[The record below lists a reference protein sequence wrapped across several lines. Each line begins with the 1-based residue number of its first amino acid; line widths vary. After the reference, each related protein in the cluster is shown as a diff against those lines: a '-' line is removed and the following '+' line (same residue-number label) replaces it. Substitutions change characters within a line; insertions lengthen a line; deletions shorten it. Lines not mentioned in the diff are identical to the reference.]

1 MSKAILF
8 SPVGGTDPISENN
21 VYDGSM
27 IHICRYHKPDVVYLY
42 MSGEICRNEE
52 KDHRY
57 TRALKLLAQKINH
70 SFDVRMISN
79 EHLVN
84 VHEFDIFFSEFNE
97 IVKNIIS
104 ENSPEDR
111 ILFNISSGTPA
122 MKSALIVLN
131 SLGEFYGSC
140 IQVSSPNKRM
150 EDHTHSK
157 NDYDLDLLWEM
168 NEDNS
173 ENASDRSKV
182 VSCKNLVRIRDKQRI
197 ESFINRY
204 DYEAAYELVQS
215 LLPDEKA
222 KFEPYIRFA
231 KDRYSLNLS
240 SANGLN
246 NTLKEKFFPVLGAD
260 QKIFEYALAC
270 EIKRKKGELSDFIR
284 SLTPLILELFLKI
297 AYHHIAE
304 LKGLTTFIGDDKVEV
319 WNKDAILKSDQIQNV
334 AEIKKILKEEYPDFF
349 NTTELSR
356 RDYLRSDHLCSIL
369 TSPFFNLTIA
379 DDIKILRKNVEQGI
393 RNMTAHQMVQ
403 IDDDRIKKIT
413 GVNSSEIM
421 NLRKKLF
428 GYAGMHIDAKSQLWN
443 SYDAMN
449 SILIEKLNNCLSN

>member
-131 SLGEFYGSC
+131 SLG
-140 IQVSSPNKRM
+140 
-150 EDHTHSK
+150 
-157 NDYDLDLLWEM
+157 
-168 NEDNS
+168 
-173 ENASDRSKV
+173 
-182 VSCKNLVRIRDKQRI
+182 
-197 ESFINRY
+197 
-204 DYEAAYELVQS
+204 
-215 LLPDEKA
+215 
-222 KFEPYIRFA
+222 
-231 KDRYSLNLS
+231 
-240 SANGLN
+240 
-246 NTLKEKFFPVLGAD
+246 
-260 QKIFEYALAC
+260 
-270 EIKRKKGELSDFIR
+270 
-284 SLTPLILELFLKI
+284 
-297 AYHHIAE
+297 
-304 LKGLTTFIGDDKVEV
+304 
-319 WNKDAILKSDQIQNV
+319 
-334 AEIKKILKEEYPDFF
+334 
-349 NTTELSR
+349 
-356 RDYLRSDHLCSIL
+356 
-369 TSPFFNLTIA
+369 
-379 DDIKILRKNVEQGI
+379 
-393 RNMTAHQMVQ
+393 
-403 IDDDRIKKIT
+403 
-413 GVNSSEIM
+413 
-421 NLRKKLF
+421 
-428 GYAGMHIDAKSQLWN
+428 
-443 SYDAMN
+443 
-449 SILIEKLNNCLSN
+449 